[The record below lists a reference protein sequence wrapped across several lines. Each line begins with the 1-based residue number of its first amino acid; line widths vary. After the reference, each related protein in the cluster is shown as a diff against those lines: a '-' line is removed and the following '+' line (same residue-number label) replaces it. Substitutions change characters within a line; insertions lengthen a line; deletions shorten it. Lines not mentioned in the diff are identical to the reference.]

1 MTGMGNVVSST
12 SCTSDHCIVSFT
24 VSFDPTAFNTRIARS
39 AYLLTRTAG
48 PRIRLLVFASGV
60 DVDAACHGWCGR
72 GQRYEKIHEQYC
84 ENNAYCLGQTPCD
97 LWDDDLR

>member
-39 AYLLTRTAG
+39 AHLSTRTAG
-48 PRIRLLVFASGV
+48 PRIRLLVRASGV
-60 DVDAACHGWCGR
+60 DVDAAVTAGAVVANVTKKYTNNTVKIMRTAWVRHRATCGM
-72 GQRYEKIHEQYC
+72 
-84 ENNAYCLGQTPCD
+84 TT
-97 LWDDDLR
+97 